1 MGPMRMLLL
10 FCLVACDQGIQSGKV
25 KPGEGDPCEGEC
37 LDGLTCGHE
46 GICLT
51 TGEPGTTAEGA
62 DCSATA
68 DCAWQLECSADNVCA
83 PEGEPGTG
91 GDGDEC
97 GGDDDCQAGFECADG
112 ECVDLEVPYWSGGA
126 CPADAAD
133 GDEFRV
139 LFQIPDLPTS
149 SELDFFAMP
158 FPNDLRLDSEGHP
171 MMDGFPDPGESSP
184 GVSRLLSFTETTSY
198 WGLDPVVYFRFNK
211 PQDLDTI
218 RVLTTDA
225 TVHFADI
232 TEPDEA
238 GELDAFQYF
247 TRQSRDR
254 YICQNWLAITTFPGD
269 PLEPNHTYAV
279 WITKGVTSGGD
290 EVFRDDDFPM
300 LMQDERPTDL
310 TDARAFDTFAPF
322 REYVDAQG
330 LTRGEIVAATVFTTG
345 DPERDLRYAREVV
358 EAETTTVTVD
368 AVGSCGASPCGRACV
383 GAAGLAE
390 YHASV
395 SIPDF
400 VGDGVVEYT
409 GSFRPQVKETDTV
422 CAVTTLPDGEA
433 PEGGWPVAIWL
444 GDLGGDAQDA
454 VHNGVAEALAAQG
467 IATLAID
474 LPGHGDRATDVDP
487 LEAWFAVESPGA
499 WRGTLFQAFAD
510 GLTLHRL
517 ASDPQLG
524 LNPDEVWVVGE
535 GVGADAGVP
544 LLAWGRDLRGGA
556 LGNPAGL
563 LGALASERGEPYD
576 VEHALQRA
584 YADTN
589 LSRHQP
595 LVSLLQSWL
604 GPLDPAGSGQG
615 VLRDASTLAKH
626 VLVVSGVDDGEVGD
640 DSRHAVLR
648 TLSLPTVGEA
658 FDDYNQ
664 GDGGSSVHENVSTD
678 DGRRTAAELQ
688 YEAGHHALSEDAA
701 EAVAAFVASGV
712 ADGAPT
718 ISK

>member
-1 MGPMRMLLL
+1 MRMMLLL
-10 FCLVACDQGIQSGKV
+10 ALVGCDQGIQSGKV
-25 KPGEGDPCEGEC
+25 KPGEGQACEGEC
-37 LDGLTCGHE
+37 LDGLTCAHDAT
-46 GICLT
+46 CQP
-51 TGEPGTTAEGA
+51 TGAPGTAAEGA
-62 DCSATA
+62 DCSASA
-68 DCAWQLECSADNVCA
+68 DCAWALECASDNTCA
-83 PEGEPGTG
+83 GEDEAGTG
-91 GDGDEC
+91 GSGDTCEDDG
-97 GGDDDCQAGFECADG
+97 DCQAGFACEGGA
-112 ECVDLEVPYWSGGA
+112 CVDLEVPYWAGGA
-126 CPADAAD
+126 CPADAGAD
-133 GDEFRV
+133 EEFRV
-139 LFQIPDLPTS
+139 LFQVPDLPTGE
-149 SELDFFAMP
+149 ELDFFAMP

-171 MMDGFPDPGESSP
+171 VMDGFPDPGEDLP
-184 GVSRLLSFTETTSY
+184 GVSRLLNFTETTTY

-211 PQDLDTI
+211 PHDLDTI
-218 RVLTTDA
+218 RVLTSDA

-232 TEPDEA
+232 TEADEA

-254 YICQNWLAITTFPGD
+254 YICQNWLAVTTFPGE
-269 PLEPNHTYAV
+269 PLEPNRTYAV

-300 LMQDERPTDL
+300 LMQDTRPTDL

-358 EAETTTVTVD
+358 EAESTTVTVD

-383 GAAGLAE
+383 GASGLAE

-395 SIPDF
+395 SVPDF
-400 VGDGVVEYT
+400 VGDGLVEYN
-409 GSFRPQVKETDTV
+409 GSFRPEVKATQSV
-422 CAVTTLPDGEA
+422 CAIVTLPDGEA
-433 PEGGWPVAIWL
+433 PESGWPVAIWL

-454 VHNGVAEALAAQG
+454 ARNGVAEALAAQG
-467 IATLAID
+467 VATLSID
-474 LPGHGDRATDVDP
+474 LPHHGDRADGTTDP
-487 LEAWFAVESPGA
+487 LEAWFTVESPGA

-510 GLTLHRL
+510 GLALHRL
-517 ASDPQLG
+517 AADPQLG
-524 LNPDEVWVVGE
+524 LNADEVWVVGE
-535 GVGADAGVP
+535 GAGADAGVP

-563 LGALASERGEPYD
+563 VGALAAERGEPYD

-604 GPLDPAGSGQG
+604 GPLDPAASGQG

-626 VLVVSGVDDGEVGD
+626 VLVVSGVDDEEVSD
-640 DSRHAVLR
+640 DARHAVLR
-648 TLSLPTVGEA
+648 TLSLPTVGEMH
-658 FDDYNQ
+658 DDYHQ
-664 GDGGSSVHENVSTD
+664 GDGGGSVHENVSTD
-678 DGRRTAAELQ
+678 DGRRTAGELQ
-688 YEAGHHALSEDAA
+688 FEAGHHALSEVAA
-701 EAVAAFVASGV
+701 EAVAAFVGSGV
-712 ADGAPT
+712 SDGSPT
-718 ISK
+718 IEE